1 MRCAVMTEP
10 RQAGKL
16 DRYLELNQPIGIYC
30 RPRRERG
37 SKRRGGAGR
46 RRTES
51 HSALVGLSILWPTAL
66 PKALWLGDW
75 AQPVPFYCVYTQ
87 SALTLSHGGL
97 PVPEPHVHTLL
108 RTPHA
113 ASHFILTT
121 HEMGTMMPISRM
133 RKLRLR
139 KVKSLARGHTSP
151 CVSPELELEPS
162 RL

>member
-51 HSALVGLSILWPTAL
+51 HFALVGLSILWPTAL